1 MRPSDQRMRNQ
12 LVRKE
17 ITEIAEANGMK
28 WTFIANKLNMERSNF
43 SNWRRG
49 IFEFSI
55 ERLKEVEKFM
65 ERYQD

>member
-1 MRPSDQRMRNQ
+1 MRPSDQKKRNE
-12 LVRKE
+12 LVRSE
-17 ITEIAEANGMK
+17 ITEIAEQNGMK

-49 IFEFSI
+49 IFDFSI
-55 ERLKEVEKFM
+55 ERLKELERFM